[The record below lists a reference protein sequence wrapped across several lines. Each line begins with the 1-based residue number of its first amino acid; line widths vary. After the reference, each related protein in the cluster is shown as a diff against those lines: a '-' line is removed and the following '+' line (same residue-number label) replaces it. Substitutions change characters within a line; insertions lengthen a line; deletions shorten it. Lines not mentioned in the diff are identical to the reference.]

1 VSLSGFTAGQGDPD
15 MNNKDEKIL
24 QHAMTSFALIGGMF
38 GNPRIPGRG
47 RVESRPQ
54 DYVPAPRKG
63 R

>member
-1 VSLSGFTAGQGDPD
+1 
-15 MNNKDEKIL
+15 MNKNDEKNF

-54 DYVPAPRKG
+54 DFIPMPRKG

>member
-1 VSLSGFTAGQGDPD
+1 

>member
-1 VSLSGFTAGQGDPD
+1 
-15 MNNKDEKIL
+15 MKRNEEKIL
-24 QHAMTSFALIGGMF
+24 QHAMTSYALIGGMF
-38 GNPRIPGRG
+38 GSPRIPGSH